1 MSGRPPEPA
10 SPRPSLRMRLTTRI
24 MEHTLAYRLWQAPFA
39 EQKLAPLFAHND
51 GLRGVRRVLDV
62 GCGPGTNTHH
72 FARGHY
78 LGVDHNP
85 AYIEHARRKHQRDFL
100 VADITRYE
108 VAPGE
113 RFDFILVN
121 SFLHHVDDAS
131 VRRILAHLATL
142 LTDDG
147 HLHALELV
155 LPERPSVSRQLAR
168 YDRGEYPR
176 PLAEWRALF
185 GESLEPVVFE
195 PYPLVGLGVKLW
207 DMVYFKGRARR

>member
-1 MSGRPPEPA
+1 MTIEAATQRAVRTPLAAAVAGLVFSILILA
-10 SPRPSLRMRLTTRI
+10 VFTLLRLCFDRFGITFRFGLEQAAWELYSHLFRLSVMPGARELFDHLAAAHKDRI
-24 MEHTLAYRLWQAPFA
+24 T
-39 EQKLAPLFAHND
+39 
-51 GLRGVRRVLDV
+51 
-62 GCGPGTNTHH
+62 
-72 FARGHY
+72 
-78 LGVDHNP
+78 LGVLSNTIGP
-85 AYIEHARRKHQRDFL
+85 ADF
-100 VADITRYE
+100 
-108 VAPGE
+108 
-113 RFDFILVN
+113 
-121 SFLHHVDDAS
+121 

-176 PLAEWRALF
+176 PLAEWRELF